1 MVFHDFPE
9 GNYYRYLLAILD
21 NVQCEC
27 LSVTVQWLGTKG
39 TRALVRAMRTRVR
52 KLCVGLDGFYENR
65 GIEEAHRIKELTKY
79 DGKGKCEQVDFL
91 EMNYMELQN
100 RRDIELWVKDCKWQV
115 LADKENFLLVKR
127 KES

>member
-1 MVFHDFPE
+1 MYKIDYKFRLFVK
-9 GNYYRYLLAILD
+9 L
-21 NVQCEC
+21 QC
-27 LSVTVQWLGTKG
+27 LFKNL
-39 TRALVRAMRTRVR
+39 
-52 KLCVGLDGFYENR
+52 Y
-65 GIEEAHRIKELTKY
+65 KELKKY